1 MYVSYLIF
9 AYILGSISFAWII
22 AKVFNNIDI
31 RKYGSK
37 NPGATNV
44 YRTISKP
51 LGILTLILDVL
62 KGFIPVYLVP
72 YFWNLNIDKGF
83 IVVNS
88 VIYYTIIVALLV
100 ILGHVFSIFLNFK
113 GGKGVAVG
121 LGVFLAINP
130 IATLCSLVVFI
141 VIVVLTKYVSLSS
154 IVASIVLPIGIY
166 FFNGYNIIHTNS
178 YEFLIF
184 SIIVVSLVIIRHI
197 SNIKR
202 LLNGTENKIS
212 GSKSSK

>member
-1 MYVSYLIF
+1 MYLSYLIF
-9 AYILGSISFAWII
+9 SYILGSISFAWII
-22 AKVFNNIDI
+22 AKVFKNIDI

-51 LGILTLILDVL
+51 LGVLTLILDVL
-62 KGFIPVYLVP
+62 KGFIPVYFVP
-72 YFWNLNIDKGF
+72 YFWNLNTDKG
-83 IVVNS
+83 IVVS

-130 IATLCSLVVFI
+130 IATLCSLAVFI

-166 FFNGYNIIHTNS
+166 FFSKYNIIQSNS

-184 SIIVVSLVIIRHI
+184 SIIVVLLVIIRHI

-212 GSKSSK
+212 DSKSSK

>member
-1 MYVSYLIF
+1 MYISYLIF
-9 AYILGSISFAWII
+9 SYILGSISFAWII
-22 AKVFNNIDI
+22 AKVFKNIDI

-72 YFWNLNIDKGF
+72 YFWNLNIGKG
-83 IVVNS
+83 IVVVNS

-130 IATLCSLVVFI
+130 IATLCSLAVFI
-141 VIVVLTKYVSLSS
+141 VIVVLTRYVSLSS

-166 FFNGYNIIHTNS
+166 FFSKYNIIQSNS

-184 SIIVVSLVIIRHI
+184 SIIVVLLVIIRHI

>member
-1 MYVSYLIF
+1 MYISYLIF
-9 AYILGSISFAWII
+9 SYILGSISFAWII
-22 AKVFNNIDI
+22 AKVFKNIDI

-51 LGILTLILDVL
+51 LGVLTLILDVL

-72 YFWNLNIDKGF
+72 YFWNLNIGKG
-83 IVVNS
+83 IVVS

-141 VIVVLTKYVSLSS
+141 VIVVLTRYVSLSS

-166 FFNGYNIIHTNS
+166 FFSKYNIIQSNS

-184 SIIVVSLVIIRHI
+184 SIIVVLLVIIRHI

-212 GSKSSK
+212 DSKSSK

>member
-1 MYVSYLIF
+1 MYISYLIF
-9 AYILGSISFAWII
+9 SYILGSISFAWII
-22 AKVFNNIDI
+22 AKVFKNIDI

-51 LGILTLILDVL
+51 LGVLTLILDVL

-72 YFWNLNIDKGF
+72 YFWNLNIGKG
-83 IVVNS
+83 IVVS

-130 IATLCSLVVFI
+130 IATLCSLAVFI

-166 FFNGYNIIHTNS
+166 FFSKYNIIQSNS

-184 SIIVVSLVIIRHI
+184 SIIVVLLVIIRHI

-212 GSKSSK
+212 DSKSSK

>member
-1 MYVSYLIF
+1 M
-9 AYILGSISFAWII
+9 
-22 AKVFNNIDI
+22 
-31 RKYGSK
+31 
-37 NPGATNV
+37 
-44 YRTISKP
+44 
-51 LGILTLILDVL
+51 
-62 KGFIPVYLVP
+62 
-72 YFWNLNIDKGF
+72 
-83 IVVNS
+83 
-88 VIYYTIIVALLV
+88 LV

-130 IATLCSLVVFI
+130 IATLCSLAVFI
-141 VIVVLTKYVSLSS
+141 VIVVLTRYVSLSS
-154 IVASIVLPIGIY
+154 IVASIALPIGIY

-184 SIIVVSLVIIRHI
+184 SIIVVLLVIIRHI

>member
-1 MYVSYLIF
+1 M
-9 AYILGSISFAWII
+9 
-22 AKVFNNIDI
+22 
-31 RKYGSK
+31 
-37 NPGATNV
+37 
-44 YRTISKP
+44 
-51 LGILTLILDVL
+51 
-62 KGFIPVYLVP
+62 
-72 YFWNLNIDKGF
+72 
-83 IVVNS
+83 
-88 VIYYTIIVALLV
+88 LV

-141 VIVVLTKYVSLSS
+141 VIVVLTRYVSLSS
-154 IVASIVLPIGIY
+154 IVASIALPIGIY

>member
-1 MYVSYLIF
+1 MYIVYLIF
-9 AYILGSISFAWII
+9 VYVLGSIPFAWII
-22 AKVFNNIDI
+22 AKVFKNVDI
-31 RKYGSK
+31 RKYGSG

-51 LGILTLILDVL
+51 LGVLTLILDVL

-72 YFWNLNIDKGF
+72 YFWNLNTAKESVF
-83 IVVNS
+83 INS
-88 VIYYTIIVALLV
+88 VVYYIIIVSLLV
-100 ILGHVFSIFLNFK
+100 ILGHVFSIFLKFK

-130 IATLCSLVVFI
+130 IATLCSLTVFMVV
-141 VIVVLTKYVSLSS
+141 VVLTKYVSLSS
-154 IVASIVLPIGIY
+154 IFASITLPIGMY
-166 FFNGYNIIHTNS
+166 FFSNHNIIKSSS
-178 YEFLIF
+178 YELLIF
-184 SIIVVSLVIIRHI
+184 SVIVVLLVIIRHI

>member
-1 MYVSYLIF
+1 MYVSYLIV

-141 VIVVLTKYVSLSS
+141 VIVVLTRYVSLSS
-154 IVASIVLPIGIY
+154 IVASIALPIGIY

>member
-1 MYVSYLIF
+1 MYISYLIF
-9 AYILGSISFAWII
+9 SYILGSISFAWII
-22 AKVFNNIDI
+22 AKVFKNIDI

-51 LGILTLILDVL
+51 LGVITLILDVL
-62 KGFIPVYLVP
+62 KGFIPVYFVP
-72 YFWNLNIDKGF
+72 YFFIFFTDKG
-83 IVVNS
+83 IVVS

-130 IATLCSLVVFI
+130 IATLCSLAVFI
-141 VIVVLTKYVSLSS
+141 VIVVLTRYVSLSS

-166 FFNGYNIIHTNS
+166 FFSKYNIIQSNS

-212 GSKSSK
+212 DSKSSK